1 MRRNVYM
8 SAEECKI
15 RCIIAIAMIAI
26 LIIGGIISVLV
37 PLSAPQNAKSQY
49 FCDSRAFSI
58 PLDVDVKNMSDET
71 LYNIKGEWFYT
82 FEDNLTMNDSEG
94 NTVREMKDNYNF
106 ITQNDHAIV
115 NNDGALYVMEG
126 KFKFFGDSYK
136 IYNSDKEQVATLEC
150 NWLMTSC
157 ELRDMQGNLM
167 AEYSTHILRKDYIIS
182 IYDECTIDE
191 ESVLLLFAS
200 AESDSRADA
209 ASSSSSSSS
218 RS

>member
-8 SAEECKI
+8 SDTEFKI
-15 RCIIAIAMIAI
+15 RCIITIALIAFV
-26 LIIGGIISVLV
+26 IIGGIISVLI

-49 FCDSRAFSI
+49 YCDARAISI
-58 PLDVDVKNMSDET
+58 PLDVDVKTMSDET
-71 LYNIKGEWFYT
+71 LYNIKGEWFCT
-82 FEDNLTMNDSEG
+82 FEDNLTMKDSEG
-94 NTVREMKDNYNF
+94 NIVREMKDDYNF

-115 NNDGALYVMEG
+115 NNDGTLYVMEG

-150 NWLMTSC
+150 NWAMTSC

-167 AEYSTHILRKDYIIS
+167 AEYSTHIFRKDYIIS
-182 IYDECTIDE
+182 IYDGCTIDE

-200 AESDSRADA
+200 AESDNRADT